1 MALNRRKKDVDDAT
15 ILSEEK
21 ASDKVD
27 NKPDDL
33 DFDKLEKEKI
43 EGKSKEVKSETI
55 DLKQKQTETSEKVK
69 VDFMSDNSYDDI
81 LKMKSKKAESNET
94 NTESQFG
101 NKSQEELREEIKQ
114 AEIDSKNNFS
124 AKDMEDIAKVIVM
137 MFDTG
142 ISTGLRMWSKD
153 TSDTAYSITADKRK
167 MLEYQ
172 LSLIL
177 VKYQS
182 KFSIEFMFLVSLV
195 ICYMVPFTK
204 ARERRR
210 ELKQI
215 EKDLEEGNITEEE
228 LENQGKLKRGK
239 GKPGK

>member
-21 ASDKVD
+21 TVDKVND
-27 NKPDDL
+27 KPDDL
-33 DFDKLEKEKI
+33 DFDKLEKEKT
-43 EGKSKEVKSETI
+43 ETKKEIKSETI
-55 DLKQKQTETSEKVK
+55 DLKQEKTETTEKVK
-69 VDFMSDNSYDDI
+69 VDFMNDNSYDDVI
-81 LKMKSKKAESNET
+81 KKKSKKAEASTEE
-94 NTESQFG
+94 TESQFAG
-101 NKSQEELREEIKQ
+101 KSQEELRQEIKN
-114 AEIDSKNNFS
+114 AEEQSKNNFS
-124 AKDMEDIAKVIVM
+124 AKDMEEIAKVIVM
-137 MFDTG
+137 IFDTG
-142 ISTGLRMWSKD
+142 ISTGLRMWAKD

-195 ICYMVPFTK
+195 ICYLVPFTK

-210 ELKQI
+210 EMKQMQ
-215 EKDLEEGNITEEE
+215 EDLENGNITEEE
-228 LENQGKLKRGK
+228 VTELKFKRGK
-239 GKPGK
+239 GKPSK